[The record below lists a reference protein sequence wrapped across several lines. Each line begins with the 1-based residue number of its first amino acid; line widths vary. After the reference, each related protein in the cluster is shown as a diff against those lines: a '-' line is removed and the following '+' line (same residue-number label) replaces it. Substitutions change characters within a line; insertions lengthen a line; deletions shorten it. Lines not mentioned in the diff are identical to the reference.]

1 MANLTVNAKKYGQ
14 ITRNTKPH
22 SDPKWCSGIVPVL
35 KPNGKVR
42 ICVDLIQLNKSVN
55 REVHPIYS
63 VDDSLAK
70 LSKSRVF
77 SKLDANSG
85 FWQFPL
91 DKESRLL
98 TTFIT
103 PYGRYCFN
111 RPTFGITSA
120 PEVF

>member
-1 MANLTVNAKKYGQ
+1 MANLTANAKKYGQ

-85 FWQFPL
+85 FWQLPL

>member
-85 FWQFPL
+85 FWQLPL

>member
-85 FWQFPL
+85 FWQLPL

-111 RPTFGITSA
+111 RPTFEITSA

>member
-55 REVHPIYS
+55 KEVHPIYS

-85 FWQFPL
+85 FWQLPL

>member
-14 ITRNTKPH
+14 ITLNTKPH

-63 VDDSLAK
+63 VDDSLEK

-85 FWQFPL
+85 FWQLPL